1 MNKSVNG
8 VLVPMTPEEIAARE
22 ADEAAQI
29 AGAAARAAERARKRA
44 LAEDPE
50 TIDLLMRL
58 RTASPA
64 QIDTWLTNNVTNLTE
79 ARTVLG
85 MILKLIGSRL

>member
-8 VLVPMTPEEIAARE
+8 VLVPMTPEEIAPRE
-22 ADEAAQI
+22 ADDAAQI
-29 AGAAARAAERARKRA
+29 AGASARAAERARKRA